1 MDVLFFSLVGLITLY
16 FFLPKVSAGLRELRR
31 RNLYRI
37 LAGDDLPN
45 RTECRD
51 WLGTLSAADL
61 EFARPLVSCGNPTVE
76 LEIARRFVAKA
87 KPIPDDALEALVR
100 VGSIGSDGQRE
111 EAIRMLLLARH
122 RCQSIVRPLIARLAE
137 EPNGRVRLDILLTLV
152 EMAKE
157 GSSDRLDSWSRAEIL
172 QAVAKR
178 LADSS
183 CELRNSACES
193 LCGILSHSVKDA
205 ELVLMQLLRGHE
217 QYVADLAAQVSLAPK
232 NRAALIGARSCI
244 PVSAAS
250 PGLVN
255 RVLGSD

>member
-16 FFLPKVSAGLRELRR
+16 FFLPKVSAGLRDLRR

-37 LAGDDLPN
+37 LSGDDLLDK
-45 RTECRD
+45 TECLE
-51 WLGTLSAADL
+51 WLGTQSAADL

-87 KPIPDDALEALVR
+87 NPISDDALEALVR

-137 EPNGRVRLDILLTLV
+137 EPNGCVRLDILLTLV

-183 CELRNSACES
+183 CELRNSACAS

>member
-1 MDVLFFSLVGLITLY
+1 MDVLVFSVGGLIVLY
-16 FFLPKVSAGLRELRR
+16 FLLPKGSAWLRDLRR

-37 LAGDDLPN
+37 LSGDDLLDK
-45 RTECRD
+45 TECLE
-51 WLGTLSAADL
+51 WLGTQSAADL

-87 KPIPDDALEALVR
+87 NPIPDDALEALVR

-137 EPNGRVRLDILLTLV
+137 EPNGLIRLDVLLALI

-157 GSSDRLDSWSRAEIL
+157 GSVDRIDSWARAEIV
-172 QAVAKR
+172 QAVARR

-183 CELRNSACES
+183 YEVRSSACAS
-193 LCGILSHSVKDA
+193 LCNLLSHSVKDA
-205 ELVLMQLLRGHE
+205 ELVLMQLLRAHE
-217 QYVADLAAQVSLAPK
+217 QYVADLAAKVSLAPK
-232 NRAALIGARSCI
+232 NRDVLIGARSCI

-250 PGLVN
+250 PDLVN